1 MNQDIVMETLKQF
14 GGNMAMAMIGGNPM
28 IKDEYTLVVQWKCQ
42 AENGAK
48 KVEIC
53 LTPMDEY
60 EVTFFTIDGRE
71 VSKFDGV
78 YAEDLQKL
86 FENQTKLYLHF

>member
-1 MNQDIVMETLKQF
+1 MNQDIVMTILNQF
-14 GGNMAMAMIGGNPM
+14 GGNMAMAMIGGKPM
-28 IKDEYTLVVQWKCQ
+28 IKDEYTLVIQWKCQ

-48 KVEIC
+48 KVEIR

-60 EVTFFTIDGRE
+60 EVTFFTIHGRE

-78 YAEDLQKL
+78 YAEDLQNL
-86 FENQTKLYLHF
+86 FEGQTKLYLHF